1 MFRLKITTIIFTG
14 LLAALLLCSFSCRKS
29 SKLDE
34 IALHAEKAG
43 PAPSAA
49 DVIKIAPPVNLA
61 PVSVPVIAAPIAPAP
76 PTMTIQPPQP
86 PDEVIPDGVIYV
98 SHPTIFQ
105 HWYWLLLVGILLVLF
120 LLALILF
127 HVLGRNLQRRSF
139 RAHSPTRHVDIWASH
154 KPPQFLDP

>member
-14 LLAALLLCSFSCRKS
+14 LLVVLLLCSLSCRKS

-34 IALHAEKAG
+34 IALRAETSG

-49 DVIKIAPPVNLA
+49 DVIKIAPPPNPV
-61 PVSVPVIAAPIAPAP
+61 PVSAPAMVVPTAPAP
-76 PTMTIQPPQP
+76 PTMTTQSPPP
-86 PDEVIPDGVIYV
+86 PDGVIPDGVIYV

-105 HWYWLLLVGILLVLF
+105 HGYWLLLVGILLVLF

-127 HVLGRNLQRRSF
+127 HVMGRNLQRRSF
-139 RAHSPTRHVDIWASH
+139 KAHSPTRHVDIWASH

>member
-14 LLAALLLCSFSCRKS
+14 LLTALLLCSLSCRKS
-29 SKLDE
+29 SKLEE
-34 IALHAEKAG
+34 IALRAETSG

-49 DVIKIAPPVNLA
+49 DVIKIAPPVNPA
-61 PVSVPVIAAPIAPAP
+61 PVPAAP
-76 PTMTIQPPQP
+76 PTMTTQSPQP
-86 PDEVIPDGVIYV
+86 PDGVIYV
-98 SHPTIFQ
+98 SRPTIFQ
-105 HWYWLLLVGILLVLF
+105 HWYWLLLVGILLILF

-127 HVLGRNLQRRSF
+127 HILGRNLQRKSF

>member
-14 LLAALLLCSFSCRKS
+14 LLAALLLCSLSCRKS
-29 SKLDE
+29 SNLEE

-49 DVIKIAPPVNLA
+49 DVIKIAPPVNPA
-61 PVSVPVIAAPIAPAP
+61 PVSVPAIPAP
-76 PTMTIQPPQP
+76 PTMTIQSPQP
-86 PDEVIPDGVIYV
+86 PDGVIYV
-98 SHPTIFQ
+98 SRPTIFQ

-127 HVLGRNLQRRSF
+127 HILGRNLQQKSF
-139 RAHSPTRHVDIWASH
+139 KAHSPTRHVDIWASH

>member
-14 LLAALLLCSFSCRKS
+14 LLTALLLCSLSCRKS

-34 IALHAEKAG
+34 IALRAETSG

-49 DVIKIAPPVNLA
+49 DVIKIALPVN
-61 PVSVPVIAAPIAPAP
+61 PVPVPVPAATAT
-76 PTMTIQPPQP
+76 PTMTTQPPP
-86 PDEVIPDGVIYV
+86 PSDGVIPDGVIYV
-98 SHPTIFQ
+98 SRPTIFQ

-127 HVLGRNLQRRSF
+127 HILGRNLQRKSF
-139 RAHSPTRHVDIWASH
+139 KAHSPTRHIDIWASH